1 MQISFQEF
9 KNKLLEPGLVDR
21 IVVINKTVAK
31 VHVRSSPST
40 KQNQHSDTSI
50 TTSHLPGQ
58 EAPSKYKYY
67 FNIGSV
73 DSFEEKLEEAQEALG
88 IDRHD
93 YIPVIYADKISWL
106 QEIMKFAPTLFIV
119 GLLYVVGKKMSISI
133 GSGSGQGGRS
143 IFNIGK
149 AQVTK
154 MDKNSKN
161 KVSFCVCCFVPLLI

>member
-1 MQISFQEF
+1 MHRFTPTADATDFSCPA
-9 KNKLLEPGLVDR
+9 PGLRYGKDARTLVV
-21 IVVINKTVAK
+21 VVIAGRPY
-31 VHVRSSPST
+31 VR
-40 KQNQHSDTSI
+40 
-50 TTSHLPGQ
+50 GR
-58 EAPSKYKYY
+58 
-67 FNIGSV
+67 
-73 DSFEEKLEEAQEALG
+73 EK